1 MTFIKE
7 TFNFIV
13 SSYAV
18 LWYSNHFSNS
28 QSLKDK
34 LTGLVYPYKLLITK
48 HLGSV
53 IACSFMSAFF
63 NIFDTIFDLARGS
76 HANEN
81 DNTVCAN
88 LDCFFDLVRSEAM
101 PYIAITGN
109 TYCNA
114 ARYCQYLCE
123 QSTVLEHSQSAG
135 RAYRFA
141 AYSTLAG
148 FVTLLSLYIMGR
160 ISMFGAGIIM
170 ILSYFLINFFV
181 QMHADTADGILIA
194 FLQHEEMACRKMMG
208 QTSTKSR
215 ADFSRNELKQLHHQ
229 KTIEIVK

>member
-1 MTFIKE
+1 MVLELNSIWTHGNLDFDPSKSLYWEYDRSSAVFLKILWVIQFVWGLNFIKE
-7 TFNFIV
+7 SFNFIV

-18 LWYSNHFSNS
+18 LWYNHHFS
-28 QSLKDK
+28 KDQGFTDQ
-34 LTGLVYPYKLLITK
+34 LCNIFFPYRILVTK

-76 HANEN
+76 NVNE
-81 DNTVCAN
+81 DNTICAN

-123 QSTVLEHSQSAG
+123 QSNVL
-135 RAYRFA
+135 
-141 AYSTLAG
+141 
-148 FVTLLSLYIMGR
+148 
-160 ISMFGAGIIM
+160 
-170 ILSYFLINFFV
+170 
-181 QMHADTADGILIA
+181 
-194 FLQHEEMACRKMMG
+194 
-208 QTSTKSR
+208 
-215 ADFSRNELKQLHHQ
+215 
-229 KTIEIVK
+229 

>member
-1 MTFIKE
+1 M
-7 TFNFIV
+7 

-18 LWYSNHFSNS
+18 LWYNNDFHKDL
-28 QSLKDK
+28 SLTDQLSKIVFPYR
-34 LTGLVYPYKLLITK
+34 LLVTK

-76 HANEN
+76 EVN
-81 DNTVCAN
+81 DTNTICAN

-114 ARYCQYLCE
+114 ARYCQYLCD
-123 QSTVLEHSQSAG
+123 QSKVLVNSQSAS

-141 AYSTLAG
+141 AYSALAG
-148 FVTLLSLYIMGR
+148 FVTFLGLYINGR
-160 ISMFGAGIIM
+160 ISIFAAGIIM
-170 ILSYFLINFFV
+170 ALSYFIINFFV
-181 QMHADTADGILIA
+181 QMHADAADGILIA
-194 FLQHEEMACRKMMG
+194 FLQHEEMACRKMIDNNK
-208 QTSTKSR
+208 SKSR
-215 ADFSRNELKQLHHQ
+215 TDFSRVEIKKIDHQ
-229 KTIEIVK
+229 RTKIIVS